1 MSNCRIQ
8 NNGEQV
14 MKETVRIGDI
24 CDILNGYAFKSN
36 EYTANGI
43 RIIRI
48 ANVQKGYVEDLA
60 PQFYPLSF
68 QNEINKYM
76 LYEGDL
82 LVSLTGNVGR
92 VALLPFDML
101 PAALNQRVA
110 CLRVKDSSKLEKS
123 FLFYLL
129 NTSCFERKCVEAS
142 KGVAQKNL
150 STEWLKNYEISLP
163 SIQEQRR
170 ISSLLGEIDAIVHLY
185 QQQLAKLDELVKAR
199 FVEMFGSESF
209 PILTFGDTCVFL
221 KNGANIKQSAG
232 AKGYPITRIETLSN
246 GIFNPDRLGYANITE
261 LDQYENYIL
270 QSGDI
275 LISHINSAAY
285 LGRAVQY
292 KGELNLPVIHGMNL
306 LRAHI
311 KKDYDPTYIEY
322 YFKTSGAKKYIL
334 SITKKAVN
342 QASLTTSDLKK
353 MPIPIPPY
361 KLQVDFAV
369 FVSQVGK
376 SKSAVKKALDKA
388 QMLFYSLMQ
397 KYFG

>member
-1 MSNCRIQ
+1 
-8 NNGEQV
+8 

-60 PQFYPLSF
+60 PQFYPLLF

-199 FVEMFGSESF
+199 FIEMFGSVENNV
-209 PILTFGDTCVFL
+209 LG
-221 KNGANIKQSAG
+221 
-232 AKGYPITRIETLSN
+232 IETIKIKDACNLIN
-246 GIFNPDRLGYANITE
+246 GKAFKPEDWSDEGLPIVRIQNLNDDKAPFNFFKGKIKE
-261 LDQYENYIL
+261 QY
-270 QSGDI
+270 
-275 LISHINSAAY
+275 LIDN
-285 LGRAVQY
+285 
-292 KGELNLPVIHGMNL
+292 GELLFSWSGTPGTSFGAFFWNRGKAVLNQHIFRVQPKVPFNLFFLQFALNGRIDYIISKAHGGVGL
-306 LRAHI
+306 QH
-311 KKDYDPTYIEY
+311 
-322 YFKTSGAKKYIL
+322 
-334 SITKKAVN
+334 ITKKDLDDVELLLPGINLQN
-342 QASLTTSDLKK
+342 QFAAFVT
-353 MPIPIPPY
+353 
-361 KLQVDFAV
+361 QVEKA
-369 FVSQVGK
+369 
-376 SKSAVKKALDKA
+376 KSAVQKALDKA
-388 QMLFYSLMQ
+388 QLLFDSLMQ
-397 KYFG
+397 TYFG